1 MVIGRHAGVYQQV
14 QGRMYAVKLQIG
26 EGQGVK
32 GRQDRMGVLGHE
44 SQSRKPSKE
53 IQNGGPVLFLRAHTK
68 CLVIQ

>member
-1 MVIGRHAGVYQQV
+1 MQV
-14 QGRMYAVKLQIG
+14 WSLVGMLGYISRFKVECMLLKLLIG

-53 IQNGGPVLFLRAHTK
+53 IQNGGPVFF
-68 CLVIQ
+68 